1 VFRCSDDRNTLSF
14 PLSCRF
20 STAARMELGHNKEM
34 LTLFIRVMK
43 SDDLKPQAIMQSLD
57 TFVALDSSR
66 TSTPHSTPMGL
77 TRKASTVS
85 SVKSAVKL
93 GAQQSQPK
101 AVAPD
106 GIPVG
111 PNDPTSI
118 WHNFDRTDENASAE
132 AVPEFIIHGKRTLVG
147 SQVDSTSHPRS
158 NNLLSTTQ
166 QSFSSFIERTR
177 SSRPTT
183 AVTYADEI
191 SRPTTANPRPGTSAT
206 MFSMTGHI
214 QPDAMCMEVNCCA
227 AIGNAAMQDE
237 CLERLGKTE
246 GVIMSIIQM
255 LESNSTWARGH
266 AARTLGNI
274 LTSADNLKLL
284 AAIDTCNRAAH
295 AVNACFFLF

>member
-43 SDDLKPQAIMQSLD
+43 SDDLKPQAMMQSLD
-57 TFVALDSSR
+57 TFVAIDSSR

-85 SVKSAVKL
+85 SAKSAVKL

-106 GIPVG
+106 GIPLG

-132 AVPEFIIHGKRTLVG
+132 AVREFVIHGKRTLGG
-147 SQVDSTSHPRS
+147 SHDSTWHPRS
-158 NNLLSTTQ
+158 NNLLSITQ
-166 QSFSSFIERTR
+166 PSFSSFIERTL

-191 SRPTTANPRPGTSAT
+191 SRPATANPRPGTSAT

-255 LESNSTWARGH
+255 LECNSTWARGH

-284 AAIDTCNRAAH
+284 ATIDTCNRAAH